1 MTVLF
6 CSLILMVKEFYEVLG
21 VPESA
26 SQDDIRKQYRKLAV
40 LHHPDKHQESSKKEE
55 AEEKFKKLGE
65 AYETLSDPEKRR
77 HYDMGMPDGGGFNFN
92 MSPED
97 IFQQMFQG
105 MGVNINGFNFG
116 FAGNSPLIHQLHV
129 TLEDIYVGAVKK
141 FTVPVI
147 FNGSQQIKEFSVKME
162 PFYGDNTQVVLQRE
176 GHSFHPN
183 TPRGD
188 LILIIRIQNHPKF
201 QREGQ
206 DLHYLK
212 EISLKESL
220 LGFNFELET
229 VDHRKLN
236 ITVEVI
242 TGHDTQHV
250 IENEGLRHQNGRG
263 NLILHF
269 DIAYPTSLTDAQKK
283 ALSDIL

>member
-1 MTVLF
+1 
-6 CSLILMVKEFYEVLG
+6 MVKEFYEVLG

-40 LHHPDKHQESSKKEE
+40 IHHPDKHQEPSKKEE
-55 AEEKFKKLGE
+55 AEGTFKKIGE

-77 HYDMGMPDGGGFNFN
+77 QYDMGIPDGGGFQGFN

-97 IFQQMFQG
+97 VFHQMFQG
-105 MGVNINGFNFG
+105 MGLNINGFNFG
-116 FAGNSPLIHQLHV
+116 FSGNSPLLHQLHV
-129 TLEDIYVGAVKK
+129 SLEDIYVGAVKK
-141 FTVPVI
+141 FTVPI
-147 FNGSQQIKEFSVKME
+147 ILNGSQQMKEFSIKME
-162 PFYGDNTQVVLQRE
+162 PFYTDNAQIVLQRE

-183 TPRGD
+183 VPRGD
-188 LILIIRIQNHPKF
+188 IIVVVRIQNHPKF
-201 QREGQ
+201 KREGQ

-212 EISLKESL
+212 EITLKESL

-229 VDHRKLN
+229 MDHRKLN
-236 ITVEVI
+236 IMVQVI

-250 IENEGLRHQNGRG
+250 IENEGLRHQHGRG
-263 NLILHF
+263 NLVLHF

-283 ALSDIL
+283 AISEIL

>member
-1 MTVLF
+1 MLHDTNGQG
-6 CSLILMVKEFYEVLG
+6 ILRG
-21 VPESA
+21 VGCA
-26 SQDDIRKQYRKLAV
+26 GIRRQYRKLAV
-40 LHHPDKHQESSKKEE
+40 IHHPDKHQEPSKKEE
-55 AEEKFKKLGE
+55 AEVNFKKIGE
-65 AYETLSDPEKRR
+65 AYEVLSDPEKRR
-77 HYDMGMPDGGGFNFN
+77 HYDMGMPDGGGGFNFN

-116 FAGNSPLIHQLHV
+116 FAGNSPLVHQLHV

-147 FNGSQQIKEFSVKME
+147 LNGSQQIKEFSIKME
-162 PFYGDNTQVVLQRE
+162 PFYTDNVQIVLQRE

-188 LILIIRIQNHPKF
+188 IIVIVRIQNHPKF
-201 QREGQ
+201 KREGQ

-212 EISLKESL
+212 EITLKESL

-229 VDHRKLN
+229 IDHRKLN
-236 ITVEVI
+236 ITVQVI
-242 TGHDTQHV
+242 TSHDTQHV
-250 IENEGLRHQNGRG
+250 IENEGLRHQHGRG
-263 NLILHF
+263 NLVLHF

-283 ALSDIL
+283 TLTDIL